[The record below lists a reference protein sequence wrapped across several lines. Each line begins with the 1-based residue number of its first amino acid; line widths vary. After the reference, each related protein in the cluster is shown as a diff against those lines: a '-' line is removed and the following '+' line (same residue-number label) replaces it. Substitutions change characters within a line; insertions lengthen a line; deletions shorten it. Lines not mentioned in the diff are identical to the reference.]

1 MSGLYPWDEGYEA
14 PSIDA
19 AAIKSANTAKA
30 GAIGQALR
38 KERQEK
44 ILSGEIDP
52 NDEEGMKA
60 VTSKLGVAL
69 SKHTEEN
76 LSVGQKLKY
85 QDFAVEYLRD
95 MDPTL
100 AWIRVGGKPKS
111 AHVRGRQVLRTPY
124 VQGLIQR
131 VVDETEQE
139 NLVSGKQI
147 IMALWREGNYFGED
161 GGAGSRVRAL
171 MGLARIKKMDVQV
184 VEKTVKKTH
193 VMQVPMAVDA
203 DAWGQAAAQSQAALK
218 SDVRN

>member
-1 MSGLYPWDEGYEA
+1 MSGLYPWDEGYKPPE
-14 PSIDA
+14 IDVA
-19 AAIKSANTAKA
+19 ALRSAQNSKA
-30 GAIGQALR
+30 GQVGQQLK

-44 ILSGEIDP
+44 ILSGEVDP
-52 NDEEGMKA
+52 DDEEGMKA
-60 VTSKLGVAL
+60 ISSKLGIAL

-100 AWIRVGGKPKS
+100 AWLRVGGKPKS

-124 VQGLIQR
+124 VQSLIQR
-131 VVDETEQE
+131 VIDETEQE

-147 IMALWREGNYFGED
+147 IMALWREANYMGED

-184 VEKTVKKTH
+184 IEKSVKKTH
-193 VMQVPMAVDA
+193 VMHVPMAVDA
-203 DAWGQAAAQSQAALK
+203 DTWGQAAAQSQAALK
-218 SDVRN
+218 SDVRK